1 MTPLFRKLLG
11 HNWLLFLT
19 MTGLLVFGICAIY
32 SASAMRTGDH
42 SYLAGY
48 YKRQIAWV
56 LGGFL
61 IYFGTSLTD
70 YRWVRWGALPFY
82 LTGIAG
88 LIAVRFLGQVKSGA
102 RSWIEVAG
110 FSVQPSQVAIVGGI
124 IALAVALGE
133 LRRLHPVFEKPF
145 LRLGLTAALVL
156 TPLFLIIL
164 EPDVGSAFVWIPTVA
179 SILLLARIPLRYLFV
194 ITLLGVNLFPWAYVF
209 GLDDYQRLRINVFQ
223 AYREGQPILEQEE
236 GWDTRLFLVTVAS
249 GGVEGKG
256 YLGSRIKAGNPEV
269 QTLTET
275 GLLSPR
281 VQINDYIFAV
291 IAEQFGFRGC
301 LLVIS
306 AFCLLLMLC
315 LYVGFYSRDETGRL
329 IVVGAVGML
338 FVHIF
343 LNIGMTVL
351 LVPVTGLPLPLV
363 SYGGT
368 FAVTCMF
375 LLGMVQS
382 VWVHRRSGEAVAED
396 SIFYSPQDGKL
407 LASPRRQFT

>member
-1 MTPLFRKLLG
+1 MTPLFRKFLG

-19 MTGLLVFGICAIY
+19 MTGLLAFGVCAIY
-32 SASAMRTGDH
+32 SASYMRTGEH

-48 YKRQIAWV
+48 YKRQIAWILV
-56 LGGFL
+56 GFL
-61 IYFGTSLTD
+61 VYFATSLTD
-70 YRWVRWGALPFY
+70 YRWVRWGAFPFY
-82 LTGIAG
+82 LAGIAG
-88 LIAVRFLGQVKSGA
+88 LTAVRFVGEVKSGA

-110 FSVQPSQVAIVGGI
+110 LSIQPSQVAIVGGI

-133 LRRLHPVFEKPF
+133 LRRVHPVFENAF
-145 LRLGLTAALVL
+145 LRLALTAGLVL
-156 TPLFLIIL
+156 APLILIIL
-164 EPDVGSAFVWIPTVA
+164 EPDIGSAFVWLPTVA
-179 SILLLARIPLRYLFV
+179 FILLLARIPLRYLFV

-223 AYREGQPILEQEE
+223 AYRQGESILEQEE
-236 GWDTRLFLVTVAS
+236 GWDTRLFLVTIAS
-249 GGVEGKG
+249 GGADGKG
-256 YLGSRIKAGNPEV
+256 FLGNRIKAENPDA

-301 LLVIS
+301 LLVIT

-315 LYVGFYSRDETGRL
+315 LFIGFYSRDETGRL
-329 IVVGAVGML
+329 IVVGTVGML
-338 FVHIF
+338 FVHVF

-363 SYGGT
+363 SSGGT

-382 VWVHRRSGEAVAED
+382 VWVHRRAQESLSDD
-396 SIFYSPQDGKL
+396 SLFYSPPEGKS
-407 LASPRRQFT
+407 LASPRTQLT